1 MTNRK
6 LTFIIMSFKSLV
18 RKKSFW
24 ICVALIPLFVLF
36 VSLTSKDDSGVL
48 KIGLMYD
55 DSDAAGK
62 EIAESLLNDD
72 HLILFRRAYDEDSS
86 VHDIVRGRLD
96 ALWIFEGDTDAKMRA
111 YFTGKTEEP
120 FVRVFEREGSITL
133 YMSHEFLY
141 GAMYPRIARIMYEDF
156 VDRFLLKRADISEE
170 EIRKAYEEHVDTGS
184 IVVFDTIEGGRA
196 EQKTDYLTLPL
207 RGLLSLTVLLSALAG
222 ALYYRHDLETGKY
235 NCISAKKR
243 LFPAYATV
251 FPAALICGA
260 AVYVTLV
267 VSSQVES
274 AAWEALAMALYI
286 WAVTSVGVL
295 FGLVIP
301 SVKALGAVVPMY
313 MITCTLI
320 SPIFYNLPMLT
331 PIMRLLP
338 NYHYLASSYNKEL
351 LMSLG
356 IFAAVITVLTFVAD
370 KIQARRA

>member
-6 LTFIIMSFKSLV
+6 LTFIRMSFKSLV
-18 RKKSFW
+18 RKRSFW
-24 ICVALIPLFVLF
+24 LCIALIPLFVLF
-36 VSLTSKDDSGVL
+36 VSVTSKDDSGVL
-48 KIGLMYD
+48 KIGVLYE
-55 DSDAAGK
+55 DSDPAGK
-62 EIAESLLNDD
+62 EIAESLINDD
-72 HLILFRRAYDEDSS
+72 HLIYFFRAENEESS
-86 VHDIVRGRLD
+86 IHDIVRGRLD
-96 ALWIFEGDTDAKMRA
+96 ALWIFEGDTESRMRE
-111 YFTGKTEEP
+111 YFTGKSKDP

-133 YMSHEFLY
+133 FMSHEFLY
-141 GAMYPRIARIMYEDF
+141 GAMYPKIAYIIYEDF
-156 VDRFLLKRADISEE
+156 VERNLVPKAEITEE
-170 EIRKAYEEHVDTGS
+170 QIKEAYAKHADTGS
-184 IVVFDTIEGGRA
+184 IVVFDTVEGGKA

-207 RGLLSLTVLLSALAG
+207 RGLLSLTVLLCALAG

-251 FPAALICGA
+251 FPAAFICGA

-313 MITCTLI
+313 MLTCTLI

-331 PIMRLLP
+331 PIMRFLP

-370 KIQARRA
+370 KIRARLA